1 MTAQTTALL
10 YLRAARSRDAAIA
23 EQRGLCAGYAEARG
37 CRVLDVVVDNGVGGM
52 GDAPGLIILREHI
65 EGGEAQAVIATDLA
79 RISRDPARVQAFA
92 RFCRQHGADL
102 CCATQTVNLDA
113 ILAPANGAGSFFEA
127 LYDARE
133 TRS

>member
-1 MTAQTTALL
+1 MTTDTTAIL
-10 YLRAARSRDAAIA
+10 YLRSARSSDAAIA
-23 EQRGLCAGYAEARG
+23 EQRRLCTGYAKARDW
-37 CRVLDVVVDNGVGGM
+37 RILDVVVDNGAGGM
-52 GDAPGLIILREHI
+52 GDAPGLTLLRERI

-79 RISRDPARVQAFA
+79 RISRDPERVYAFA

-102 CCATQTVNLDA
+102 CCATQTVNLDD
-113 ILAPANGAGSFFEA
+113 ILAPANGVGTFFEA